1 MKQTTPLCC
10 SPPLLGAARL
20 CAPVEHAGSGRTKK
34 QVESVQVFNRVQCVK
49 FIYKYSRDENVKPV
63 RGPGAGGEV
72 NESCDGKQMGLFAQT
87 SRRTSITPCTR

>member
-20 CAPVEHAGSGRTKK
+20 CAVGLGRTKK
-34 QVESVQVFNRVQCVK
+34 QVESVQVFNRVCVK
-49 FIYKYSRDENVKPV
+49 IIYKYSRDENVKPV
-63 RGPGAGGEV
+63 RGSGAGGEV